1 MLICLKKYKVKL
13 FFLLFL
19 VFFGQSFLLFSAT
32 DSNRDKWI
40 IAAEELSIISSENK
54 TTVNASIIAAAKQ
67 IPQLILGHVTEGMQ
81 RIVVSSEQF
90 ERDKY
95 NLLKQ
100 RQSLFS
106 EYSSL
111 VQKRDAVI
119 FSKFSKDEVK
129 QKIAEAEEKIKEV
142 KEKILKNIE
151 EENKIKTGPT
161 DSEKEKRNFFV
172 NLFSSDAKEKIEE
185 VAIWQNDKT
194 KLFSFTETFTDEYAY
209 KQELEKSIIDKKING
224 LMTGTIQAIGE
235 FISVSMEL
243 RQYPGGN
250 LYATANEVGLIYD
263 TETIANSLSTQLLPS
278 LINTIP
284 VKIDLLILPE
294 IVAKESVIYIGDDIY
309 RGSHNQIFVQ
319 PGICNLRIETPNY
332 KSVNLNYDFSNQK
345 EFFVTVQLREVNTF
359 NLFLFPNIEDEG
371 LTLNLNALPKGN
383 RTNISINGKK
393 VYGEILDKNNW
404 SNFFIIDTQNI
415 QENSQLAV
423 NAPINDITE
432 KINKTRR
439 QLYNSYGLLMLS
451 VPLYFVGKTVIDQNY
466 GGLIE
471 DATGI
476 HKGLYWGGIGVL
488 VTSLTN
494 FAVQLTRF
502 LLATNEVLPQ
512 NYTKKNVAPH
522 ELIEDIEE
530 SNLND
535 NVDTEI
541 KNNIE
546 KEQNN
551 GI

>member
-19 VFFGQSFLLFSAT
+19 VFFGQSILLFSAT

-54 TTVNASIIAAAKQ
+54 TTVNASVIAAAKQ

-294 IVAKESVIYIGDDIY
+294 IVATESVIYIGDDIY

-345 EFFVTVQLREVNTF
+345 EFFVTVQLREVNSF

-471 DATGI
+471 DATTI

-535 NVDTEI
+535 NADTEI

>member
-19 VFFGQSFLLFSAT
+19 VFFGQNILLFSAT

-54 TTVNASIIAAAKQ
+54 TTVNASVIAAAKQ

-119 FSKFSKDEVK
+119 FSKVSKDEVK

-294 IVAKESVIYIGDDIY
+294 IVATESVIYIGDDIY

-415 QENSQLAV
+415 QANSQLAV

-471 DATGI
+471 DATTI

-488 VTSLTN
+488 VSSLTN

-535 NVDTEI
+535 NIDTEI

>member
-19 VFFGQSFLLFSAT
+19 VFFGQSILLFSAT

-54 TTVNASIIAAAKQ
+54 TTVNASVIAAAKQ

-294 IVAKESVIYIGDDIY
+294 IVATESVIYIGDDIY

-471 DATGI
+471 DATTI
-476 HKGLYWGGIGVL
+476 HNVLYWGGIGVL

>member
-19 VFFGQSFLLFSAT
+19 VFFGQSILLFSAT

-54 TTVNASIIAAAKQ
+54 TTVNASVIAAAKQ

-151 EENKIKTGPT
+151 EENKIKTGST

-294 IVAKESVIYIGDDIY
+294 IVATESVIYIGDDIY

-471 DATGI
+471 DATTI

-502 LLATNEVLPQ
+502 LLATNEVLPK

-535 NVDTEI
+535 NADTEI